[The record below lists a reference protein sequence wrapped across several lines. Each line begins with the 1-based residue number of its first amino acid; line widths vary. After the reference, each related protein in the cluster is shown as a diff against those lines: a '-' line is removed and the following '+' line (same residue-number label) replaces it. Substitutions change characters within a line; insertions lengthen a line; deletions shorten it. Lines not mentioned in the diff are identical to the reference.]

1 LYCTQ
6 LWANLVSAPLSSV
19 PNETPFKEVTMV
31 ADLMLVAGIVAGTYI
46 GGIAFAL
53 GFFLYMTP
61 SCMWEKRD

>member
-1 LYCTQ
+1 M
-6 LWANLVSAPLSSV
+6 
-19 PNETPFKEVTMV
+19 TMV